1 MQMSEVKETKV
12 IFNKIR
18 AIPWREYT
26 GNWKPFV
33 AGGIFCLVLIAL
45 VFALPVKTVTT
56 STMESYYITE
66 LKQESYTVTEP
77 YMVEEV
83 QEQTRTIADGY
94 YPSVPLGIS
103 FPFTVQ
109 ESNAHLVG
117 SYNNPF
123 TGTFKVIA
131 LPNKIVW
138 EHLGSR
144 GEIDVMLPEG
154 EYTAVFQE
162 NIMWGQDCSIHLAI
176 QWLEPFE
183 ATRYREVTKYRD
195 VPVQVEKQRTVIT
208 QEKVSLW
215 KYLFK

>member
-18 AIPWREYT
+18 AIPWRDYT

-33 AGGIFCLVLIAL
+33 AGIVSVLVLIA
-45 VFALPVKTVTT
+45 VIFALPVKTITTNTVENYYVTET
-56 STMESYYITE
+56 S
-66 LKQESYTVTEP
+66 LEP
-77 YMVEEV
+77 YMVVEPFIAEEV
-83 QEQTRTIADGY
+83 QEQTRVIADGY
-94 YPSVPLGIS
+94 YTSVPLGIS

-144 GEIDVMLPEG
+144 GDIDVMLPEG
-154 EYTAVFQE
+154 EYKGVFQE
-162 NIMWGQDCSIHLAI
+162 NIMWGQDCSIYLAI
-176 QWLEPFE
+176 QWLETVE
-183 ATRYREVTKYRD
+183 VTRYREVTKYRD
-195 VPVQVEKQRTVIT
+195 VPVQVEKQRTIT
-208 QEKVSLW
+208 TQAKVSLW
-215 KYLFK
+215 KYIFS